1 MKCII
6 CRSDDIKPKRLI
18 EEIQRGTDIVQVEVQ
33 ALACESCGER
43 YYDRK
48 TMRELQAMQKEV
60 LNNTAK
66 LSEVGK
72 VLAYTRT

>member
-6 CRSDDIKPKRLI
+6 CHSSDIQTQSVS
-18 EEIQRGTDIVQVEVQ
+18 EEIHKGTDIIQIQIKVPV
-33 ALACESCGER
+33 CNSCGER

-48 TMRELQAMQKEV
+48 TMRELEELQVK
-60 LNNTAK
+60 LRNDSSK

-72 VLAYTRT
+72 VLAYHK